1 MTPFWNKIVKFAF
14 CPSITHKDDNFAKK
28 NSITIGRKI
37 NWLTRANITIQ
48 FALAA
53 IQTRK
58 ARQSLAFLPISIAR
72 ANKLYIFRQWKIN
85 WLTRANITHPVIHTV
100 YVQSSL
106 DFGKNAL
113 LIFNKQTC
121 WVGDFYSASSL
132 KQQSAGGHVISHPDA
147 DQPGQKANFTILF
160 QNGVIKRYLKVLWFF
175 LMFYPILMQT
185 IFLIRL
191 Y

>member
-37 NWLTRANITIQ
+37 NWLTRANIT
-48 FALAA
+48 
-53 IQTRK
+53 
-58 ARQSLAFLPISIAR
+58 
-72 ANKLYIFRQWKIN
+72 
-85 WLTRANITHPVIHTV
+85 HPVIHTV

-106 DFGKNAL
+106 DFGKNVL
-113 LIFNKQTC
+113 LIFYKPTC

-147 DQPGQKANFTILF
+147 DQPVFAVNIQYPYIVEKYI
-160 QNGVIKRYLKVLWFF
+160 IYLHEL
-175 LMFYPILMQT
+175 
-185 IFLIRL
+185 
-191 Y
+191 